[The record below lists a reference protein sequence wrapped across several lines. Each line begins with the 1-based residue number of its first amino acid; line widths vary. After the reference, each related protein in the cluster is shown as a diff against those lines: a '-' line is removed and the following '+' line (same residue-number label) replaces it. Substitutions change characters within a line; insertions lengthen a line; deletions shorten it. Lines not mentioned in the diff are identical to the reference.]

1 MRASEETPSSA
12 AEAAP
17 GSMSGPSRVTS
28 EDVVGAIIDTC
39 DDAILVCDRDGR
51 TTTWSATA
59 ERLFGCP
66 ASYALG
72 QSLPLLFANHVRRD
86 LDALMAR
93 AMAGER
99 ILHFETEVLRPDG
112 MPVPV
117 SLSLCPVAGTSGATA
132 GSWWWYRD
140 VTEQRLAQATLA
152 EVEARL
158 EEGEALAHVG
168 SWLWDVR
175 TGAVQWSA
183 EFHRIHGVDPLDFD
197 GTFESH
203 LGLVH
208 PEDREPGCGRRWRR
222 RWRRGGRFED
232 EYRVCAPADH
242 VRDSGRVV
250 VRAQPTVGS
259 AGTAV
264 GLRDRSGRRARERR
278 QS

>member
-12 AEAAP
+12 AQAAP
-17 GSMSGPSRVTS
+17 GSMSGPSRVTP

-66 ASYALG
+66 ASYTLG

-86 LDALMAR
+86 LDALMSR
-93 AMAGER
+93 AMSGDR
-99 ILHFETEVLRPDG
+99 ILHFESEVLRTDG

-132 GSWWWYRD
+132 GVVVVVRD

-152 EVEARL
+152 EVEVRQR
-158 EEGEALAHVG
+158 EGEALAHIG

-175 TGAVQWSA
+175 TGVVQWSI
-183 EFHRIHGVDPLDFD
+183 EFHRIHGVDPLEFG
-197 GTFESH
+197 GTLEAY
-203 LGLVH
+203 LDLVH
-208 PEDREPGCGRRWRR
+208 PEDRARLHAAMEASAKSRRPL
-222 RWRRGGRFED
+222 EE
-232 EYRVCAPADH
+232 EYRVAPGQPVD
-242 VRDSGRVV
+242 DLGRVV

-259 AGTAV
+259 AGTV
-264 GLRDRSGRRARERR
+264 IGLRGIGQRITRDRPDA
-278 QS
+278 

>member
-17 GSMSGPSRVTS
+17 GSMPGPSRVTP

-86 LDALMAR
+86 LDALMSR
-93 AMAGER
+93 AMSGDR
-99 ILHFETEVLRPDG
+99 ILHFESEVLRTDG

-132 GSWWWYRD
+132 GVVVVVRD

-152 EVEARL
+152 EVEVRQR
-158 EEGEALAHVG
+158 EGEALAHIG

-175 TGAVQWSA
+175 TGVVQWSI
-183 EFHRIHGVDPLDFD
+183 EFHRIHGVDPLEFG
-197 GTFESH
+197 GTLEAY
-203 LGLVH
+203 LDLVH
-208 PEDREPGCGRRWRR
+208 PEDRARLHAAMEASAKSRRPL
-222 RWRRGGRFED
+222 EE
-232 EYRVCAPADH
+232 EYRVAPGQPVD
-242 VRDSGRVV
+242 DLGRVV

-259 AGTAV
+259 AGTV
-264 GLRDRSGRRARERR
+264 IGLRGIGQRITRDRPDA
-278 QS
+278 

>member
-17 GSMSGPSRVTS
+17 GSMSGPSRVTP

-66 ASYALG
+66 ASYVLG

-86 LDALMAR
+86 LDALMSR
-93 AMAGER
+93 AMSGDR
-99 ILHFETEVLRPDG
+99 ILHFESEVLRTDG

-132 GSWWWYRD
+132 GVVVVVRD

-152 EVEARL
+152 EVEVRQR
-158 EEGEALAHVG
+158 EGEALAHIG

-175 TGAVQWSA
+175 TGVVQWSI
-183 EFHRIHGVDPLDFD
+183 EFHRIHGVDPLEFG
-197 GTFESH
+197 GTLEAY
-203 LGLVH
+203 LDLVH
-208 PEDREPGCGRRWRR
+208 PEDRARLHAAMEASAKSRRPL
-222 RWRRGGRFED
+222 EE
-232 EYRVCAPADH
+232 EYRVAPGQPVD
-242 VRDSGRVV
+242 DLGRVV

-259 AGTAV
+259 AGTV
-264 GLRDRSGRRARERR
+264 IGLRGIGQRITRDRPDA
-278 QS
+278 